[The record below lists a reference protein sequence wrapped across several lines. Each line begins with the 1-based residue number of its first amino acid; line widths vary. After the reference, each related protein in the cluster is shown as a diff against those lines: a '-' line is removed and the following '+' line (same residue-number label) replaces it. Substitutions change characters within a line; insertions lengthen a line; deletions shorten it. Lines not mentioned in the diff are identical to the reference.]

1 MAATLPHENR
11 VRLAHSS
18 PLDTLVRR
26 TSSKRQAVQRKE
38 EHEARK
44 QATISS
50 LPVPSSSRT
59 TGFPTPL
66 QVQDLHP
73 ISPPRPYAT
82 SPRVPESPLL
92 HSQFRN
98 STASNAEYLNR
109 KSFLSLTD
117 EPNGYYDELESYYEE
132 NSMYSL
138 QSHTSGASVDSRRDW
153 HTTLGP
159 SGGLNIQSSVHD
171 MRPFNSS
178 PSTPVPTVVV
188 SKPHDIDKQVAVNE
202 PKLGGRSPIVDP
214 TPRLNFSR
222 PGRPPIFSSEE
233 QKRQVLE
240 RNSQRLRSPRTAHTP
255 LSPIT
260 PQTGVFPESKF
271 LSPTPQSEASS
282 SRSYLQPNYAASSP
296 TLSSHSQVQLSTRP
310 PSVRPSSPASLYSTS
325 YSFYRLSDGSPSPTG
340 NSKFPSHS
348 PSPPGNRS
356 PSTEPST
363 PQEYLQL
370 GIQYHE
376 ANKLQDSAFCFEKSA
391 KEEGGCGIGMLLWG
405 LTLRHGWGCEK
416 NEKSAFK
423 WLTKA
428 AESAVDDL
436 GKARQGLDV
445 TAVRSELVLAIY
457 EVGQCFFH
465 GWGVAKDH
473 KMAVSY
479 YRVAANLGDG
489 DAQEDLGFC
498 LANGKGC
505 KKDKKEAAKW
515 YRAAVAQ
522 GASDVGMAWIYKDKY
537 KG

>member
-1 MAATLPHENR
+1 MEAPNQ
-11 VRLAHSS
+11 VRLVHSS

-38 EHEARK
+38 HEARK
-44 QATISS
+44 QAAALNSS
-50 LPVPSSSRT
+50 SPVPYSSRS
-59 TGFPTPL
+59 TGFPSSL
-66 QVQDLHP
+66 QVQAVHAN
-73 ISPPRPYAT
+73 SSPRPFAT
-82 SPRVPESPLL
+82 SPSVPDSPLL

-98 STASNAEYLNR
+98 STASNADYLNR

-117 EPNGYYDELESYYEE
+117 EPDGYYDELVSYYEE

-138 QSHTSGASVDSRRDW
+138 QSHTPSACADSRRSW
-153 HTTLGP
+153 VEP
-159 SGGLNIQSSVHD
+159 ASGSANVLNIESSVHD
-171 MRPFNSS
+171 MHLFNS
-178 PSTPVPTVVV
+178 STPVPTVVV
-188 SKPHDIDKQVAVNE
+188 SKPQDVNKQAVVKE
-202 PKLGGRSPIVDP
+202 PKPGGRSPIVDP
-214 TPRLNFSR
+214 TPRINFSR

-240 RNSQRLRSPRTAHTP
+240 RNSQRTRSPQTALTP
-255 LSPIT
+255 LSFAPIT
-260 PQTGVFPESKF
+260 PQTGVFPENQL
-271 LSPTPQSEASS
+271 LSPTPQSNACSPG
-282 SRSYLQPNYAASSP
+282 SYLQPNYAVSSP
-296 TLSSHSQVQLSTRP
+296 TLSSPSHVHLPHRP

-340 NSKFPSHS
+340 NSKFPAHS

-376 ANKLQDSAFCFEKSA
+376 ANKLQDSAFYFEKSA
-391 KEEGGCGIGMLLWG
+391 KEQGGCGIGMLLWG

-416 NEKSAFK
+416 NEKSGFK

-436 GKARQGLDV
+436 GKAREGMDV
-445 TAVRSELVLAIY
+445 KAVRSELVLAIY

-465 GWGVAKDH
+465 GWGVVKDH

-489 DAQEDLGFC
+489 DAQEDLAFC

-515 YRAAVAQ
+515 YRAAVEQ

-537 KG
+537 NG

>member
-1 MAATLPHENR
+1 MAAHHENQ

-38 EHEARK
+38 EHEARTRTRK
-44 QATISS
+44 QPTPINPS
-50 LPVPSSSRT
+50 LPVPSFSRS
-59 TGFPTPL
+59 TGFPPSL
-66 QVQDLHP
+66 QIHNLHAT
-73 ISPPRPYAT
+73 SPPKPFAT

-98 STASNAEYLNR
+98 STANA
-109 KSFLSLTD
+109 
-117 EPNGYYDELESYYEE
+117 NGYYDELESYYEE
-132 NSMYSL
+132 NNMYPL
-138 QSHTSGASVDSRRDW
+138 QSQTPETSADSHTWQTTAKPACASANVAN
-153 HTTLGP
+153 T
-159 SGGLNIQSSVHD
+159 QSLVHD
-171 MRPFNSS
+171 MRLFSS
-178 PSTPVPTVVV
+178 DTPVPTVVV
-188 SKPHDIDKQVAVNE
+188 SKPQDVTVDKQVVNE

-214 TPRLNFSR
+214 TPRMNFSR

-240 RNSQRLRSPRTAHTP
+240 RNSQRIHSP
-255 LSPIT
+255 LSSAPIK
-260 PQTGVFPESKF
+260 PQTGIFPESKF
-271 LSPTPQSEASS
+271 LSPTPQSDACSLG
-282 SRSYLQPNYAASSP
+282 SYRQPNYHDVAREDAVAHP
-296 TLSSHSQVQLSTRP
+296 TLSPPSHVRLPSRP
-310 PSVRPSSPASLYSTS
+310 PSVRPSPPTSLYSTS
-325 YSFYRLSDGSPSPTG
+325 YSFYHLSDGSPSPTG
-340 NSKFPSHS
+340 NSKFPAHS
-348 PSPPGNRS
+348 PSPPVNSS

-376 ANKLQDSAFCFEKSA
+376 ANKLQDSAFYFEKSA
-391 KEEGGCGIGMLLWG
+391 REQGGCGIGMLLWG

-416 NEKSAFK
+416 NEKSGFK

-436 GKARQGLDV
+436 GKAREGLDV
-445 TAVRSELVLAIY
+445 KAVRSELVLAIY

-465 GWGVAKDH
+465 GWGVTKDH

-489 DAQEDLGFC
+489 DAQESLAFC
-498 LANGKGC
+498 LANAKGC
-505 KKDKKEAAKW
+505 KKNKKEAAKW
-515 YRAAVAQ
+515 YRAAVEQ
-522 GASDVGMAWIYKDKY
+522 GASDVGLAWIYKDKY